1 MDDQP
6 LIEEKD
12 SRWKFKNPGIK
23 GLLIFFLVFI
33 FLNIIYIDILLVQ
46 GLKNQTIVQ
55 KFESITNQT
64 PTQISATPDPNVC
77 SQGCI
82 SQINNAINSNKT
94 QVITQTPK
102 PTSAPVQSG
111 VTTQTSSVK
120 EYYVPFGSGSG
131 NSSDWQ
137 NVPGL
142 QASIDSSAYGSIK
155 SVVFEA
161 SLHIPTGNET
171 ASVRLYNVTGN
182 HPVWNSEIDFNGNTN
197 SVFLASPNINLDSGN
212 NVYAVQ
218 LKTQLQY
225 NAVLDQSRIHIT
237 TQ

>member
-1 MDDQP
+1 M
-6 LIEEKD
+6 
-12 SRWKFKNPGIK
+12 
-23 GLLIFFLVFI
+23 
-33 FLNIIYIDILLVQ
+33 Q
-46 GLKNQTIVQ
+46 GLNNQTIVQ
-55 KFESITNQT
+55 RFENITNQT
-64 PTQISATPDPNVC
+64 PPQISATPDPNVC

-82 SQINNAINSNKT
+82 SQINNAISANKT
-94 QVITQTPK
+94 QVITSTPK
-102 PTSAPVQSG
+102 PTPAPVQQGNS
-111 VTTQTSSVK
+111 VQASQVK

-131 NSSDWQ
+131 SSSDWQ

-142 QASIDSSAYGSIK
+142 QASVDSSAYTGIK

-171 ASVRLYNVTGN
+171 ASVRLYDVTQN

-197 SVFLASPNINLDSGN
+197 SVFLASPSISLDAGN

>member
-1 MDDQP
+1 MEVEP

-33 FLNIIYIDILLVQ
+33 FINLIYIDLLLIQ
-46 GLKNQTIVQ
+46 GLNKQTIVQ
-55 KFESITNQT
+55 KFESIASSQT
-64 PTQISATPDPNVC
+64 TPQPLATQNPDVCPQGCLTQIT
-77 SQGCI
+77 
-82 SQINNAINSNKT
+82 NAINSSKT
-94 QVITQTPK
+94 AVVTPS
-102 PTSAPVQSG
+102 PIVTPAPSQNTNTAFS
-111 VTTQTSSVK
+111 QIK

-131 NSSDWQ
+131 SYSDWT

-142 QASIDSSAYGSIK
+142 QASVDSSAYGTIK

-171 ASVRLYNVTGN
+171 ASVRLYDVTQG

-197 SVFLASPNINLDSGN
+197 SVFLASPNINLDAGN

-218 LKTQLQY
+218 MKTQLQY